1 MTMILLYITIHQNKF
16 NLLFC
21 QIITGLGA
29 PETSH
34 GNLASAPSTNVRF
47 KGKFIKAGG
56 DSINK

>member
-1 MTMILLYITIHQNKF
+1 MKILASSKIHQNKF

-29 PETSH
+29 PEPSH

-47 KGKFIKAGG
+47 KGEFIKAGG